1 METILIPIDFNVE
14 SLLTLRIA
22 LNHHSEGKINVIL
35 MYSESL
41 SDSIADLLFYNPQK
55 TIKSL
60 ISPDFE
66 EALSII
72 KNRYETTVHHIRIE
86 LFHGY
91 NSNALKRFIEAKGV
105 SYIYLPKNYQ
115 LKPPKKNGFD
125 PINLFK
131 KSKINFKE
139 IEWNIDKNT
148 HQHISLISLFAN

>member
-22 LNHHSEGKINVIL
+22 LNHHTDGKINVIL

-41 SDSIADLLFYNPQK
+41 SDSITDLLFYNPQK

-60 ISPDFE
+60 LKPDFE

-91 NSNALKRFIEAKGV
+91 NSNSLKRFIEAKRI
-105 SYIYLPKNYQ
+105 SNIYLPKNYQ
-115 LKPPKKNGFD
+115 LKPPKNGFD

-131 KSKINFKE
+131 KSQIDFKE
-139 IEWNIDKNT
+139 IEWSIDKNT
-148 HQHISLISLFAN
+148 HQQMSLISLFVN